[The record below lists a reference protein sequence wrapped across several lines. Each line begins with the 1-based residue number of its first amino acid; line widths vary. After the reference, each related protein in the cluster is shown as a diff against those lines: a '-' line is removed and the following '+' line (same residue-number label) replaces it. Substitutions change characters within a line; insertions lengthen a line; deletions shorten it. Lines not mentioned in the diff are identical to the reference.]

1 MYKSSFFSFVF
12 RQPTCMELLRIY
24 HTFGVQFS
32 VFADKCVLRFFFNVI
47 ATNPWQRV
55 FICAYCF
62 VVSSMAC
69 IQLACLLTQLGRPSR
84 GCELIDRCTT
94 LLLMERPARF
104 HLYIYGSFTVV
115 TPVFG
120 TKLLGIT

>member
-32 VFADKCVLRFFFNVI
+32 VFADKCVLRFFLNVI

-69 IQLACLLTQLGRPSR
+69 IHACLLAYPVGATLAWVRASRP
-84 GCELIDRCTT
+84 LYDTTID
-94 LLLMERPARF
+94 
-104 HLYIYGSFTVV
+104 
-115 TPVFG
+115 G
-120 TKLLGIT
+120 TSGEISSVYLR